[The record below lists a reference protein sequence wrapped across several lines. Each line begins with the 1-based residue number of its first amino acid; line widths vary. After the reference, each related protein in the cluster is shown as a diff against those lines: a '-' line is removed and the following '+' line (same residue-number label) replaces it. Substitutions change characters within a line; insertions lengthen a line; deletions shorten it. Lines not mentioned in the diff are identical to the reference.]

1 MTANGT
7 PKAAHVPAATPRP
20 IAVVRSY
27 DDLRIAL
34 RAWCTSIGM
43 TRVELDEQAGLADG
57 HSGKLLAPRAV
68 KKFGNVSLG
77 RVLAATGLVLVLAMD
92 VDAQPIGDA
101 HDDACDAKGDDQAHH
116 WRSVKGRAWARRMAA
131 RRALKLS
138 AEQRSAIA
146 RKAAETRWQ
155 RQRSIAAAE

>member
-7 PKAAHVPAATPRP
+7 PRAAHAPADTPRP

-34 RAWCTSIGM
+34 RAWCASIGM

-57 HSGKLLAPRAV
+57 HSGKLLSPRAV
-68 KKFGNVSLG
+68 KTFGRVSLG
-77 RVLAATGLVLVLAMD
+77 RILAATGLVLVLAMD

-101 HDDACDAKGDDQAHH
+101 HDGACDAKGDDRAHH

-155 RQRSIAAAE
+155 RQRSNAEAE

>member
-1 MTANGT
+1 MTAGSL
-7 PKAAHVPAATPRP
+7 PKSAPIPATEQRA

-34 RAWCTSIGM
+34 RAWCSEIGM

-57 HSGKLLAPRAV
+57 HSGKLLSPRAV
-68 KKFGNVSLG
+68 KTFGRVSLG
-77 RVLAATGLVLVLAMD
+77 RILAATGLVLVLAMD

-101 HDDACDAKGDDQAHH
+101 CDDACDETGANHAQH

-155 RQRSIAAAE
+155 RKRSIAAAE